1 MKNLMTKFQKI
12 MAAAAFA
19 EAGEWNTARE
29 MTPEAEISREPGW
42 LHKIFT
48 AITFAESNLHEEAL
62 FFLKPAAAA
71 SSKRNPVLAAEL
83 GLKGIRLV
91 YCTVTI

>member
-29 MTPEAEISREPGW
+29 MTPDAEISREPGW
-42 LHKIFT
+42 LHKVFT

-62 FFLKPAAAA
+62 FLLEQAAAA
-71 SSKRNPVLAAEL
+71 SRTRHESLAVEL
-83 GLKGIRLV
+83 GLKGVRLV
-91 YCTVTI
+91 YCTVSI